1 MSERHF
7 HPLKFRLM
15 RVKACMGRAE
25 LARKIGVKTGS
36 LKDWEIG
43 RTVPGWQSL
52 LKAAKVL
59 GCEVADFKTAPDW
72 IPDEDDRTLLEWNI
86 KRQQPGRPQPPR
98 MPHRLEDLP
107 T

>member
-1 MSERHF
+1 MTEHF

-15 RVKACMGRAE
+15 RVKAGMGRAE
-25 LARKIGVKTGS
+25 LARKIRIKTGS

-43 RTVPGWQSL
+43 RADPGWQSL
-52 LKAAKVL
+52 FKAAKVL
-59 GCEVADFKTAPDW
+59 GCEVADFKATPDW
-72 IPDEDDRTLLEWNI
+72 TPDEDDRLLLEWNI
-86 KRQQPGRPQPPR
+86 RGTGPAKQQAPR